1 MKNLIVL
8 ILFFMGLCA
17 TAQTSPDSITE
28 RSLSL
33 ELQGVH
39 NLVGI
44 NFDSRF
50 KGNHGLGYRVGIG
63 YAYGY
68 SDFSFIV
75 DASDKIQ
82 GVAVPLEVNYLLGKR
97 NSKLELGVGIS
108 LGYYWERYNITYK
121 DYHNVYDSGASIHQ
135 IQGHEN
141 RFGYF
146 TFGNIGY
153 RLQTK
158 RGFQLRV
165 GWAPSIN
172 FKDKHCLHRG
182 LWASYVSLGWRL

>member
-1 MKNLIVL
+1 MMKNLVTLL
-8 ILFFMGLCA
+8 ISLCLGLCA
-17 TAQTSPDSITE
+17 TAQTTTDSLAE

-44 NFDSRF
+44 NYDSRF
-50 KGNHGLGYRVGIG
+50 KGNDGLGYRVGLG

-68 SDFSFIV
+68 SDFTFIV

-82 GVAVPLEVNYLLGKR
+82 GVAVPLEINYLLGKR
-97 NSKLELGVGIS
+97 NSKLELGAGIS
-108 LGYYWERYNITYK
+108 LGYYWERYAITYPAPGK
-121 DYHNVYDSGASIHQ
+121 AGSTGR

-182 LWASYVSLGWRL
+182 LWASYISFGWRL

>member
-1 MKNLIVL
+1 MMKNLVTLL
-8 ILFFMGLCA
+8 ISWCLGLCA
-17 TAQTSPDSITE
+17 TAQTATDSLAE

-50 KGNHGLGYRVGIG
+50 KGNDGLGYRVGLG

-68 SDFSFIV
+68 SDFTFIV

-82 GVAVPLEVNYLLGKR
+82 GVAVPLEINYLLGKR
-97 NSKLELGVGIS
+97 NSKLELGAGIS
-108 LGYYWERYNITYK
+108 LGYYWERYAITYPAPGK
-121 DYHNVYDSGASIHQ
+121 AGSTGR

-182 LWASYVSLGWRL
+182 LWASYISFGWRL